1 MPYLDNSV
9 NVAAQKTALITGAS
23 VGIGRA
29 VALKMA
35 TKKINL
41 VLFDIDLDGL
51 KKVQNETESLGV
63 KTLIYK
69 VDVSSEDS
77 VKNAVNDAYKTFNRI
92 DILVNNAGIWR
103 GSNDFL
109 DTSIS
114 RWKSIID
121 VNLFGVV
128 YLINAV
134 LPKMIKAGYGRI
146 VNVASVAGVYGNGG
160 MSAYSASK
168 GAVISLTKALA
179 KEVAKDGVIVN
190 SVSPGLVSPSE
201 EDNIDYFDLSDRC
214 YMGRTGTD
222 RENADA
228 IYFLCSDEVGYVV
241 GQNIQVD
248 GSRRLL

>member
-134 LPKMIKAGYGRI
+134 LPKMIKAGEYCLL
-146 VNVASVAGVYGNGG
+146 
-160 MSAYSASK
+160 K
-168 GAVISLTKALA
+168 
-179 KEVAKDGVIVN
+179 
-190 SVSPGLVSPSE
+190 
-201 EDNIDYFDLSDRC
+201 
-214 YMGRTGTD
+214 YMG
-222 RENADA
+222 
-228 IYFLCSDEVGYVV
+228 
-241 GQNIQVD
+241 Q
-248 GSRRLL
+248 